1 MEGSIKV
8 HAVKSKLIN
17 LKKNSEKKKN
27 NNKEQSNKQKSW
39 FCVILSTIE
48 EVSMLNGVSQI
59 TKPCMY

>member
-27 NNKEQSNKQKSW
+27 NNKEQSNK
-39 FCVILSTIE
+39 
-48 EVSMLNGVSQI
+48 
-59 TKPCMY
+59 